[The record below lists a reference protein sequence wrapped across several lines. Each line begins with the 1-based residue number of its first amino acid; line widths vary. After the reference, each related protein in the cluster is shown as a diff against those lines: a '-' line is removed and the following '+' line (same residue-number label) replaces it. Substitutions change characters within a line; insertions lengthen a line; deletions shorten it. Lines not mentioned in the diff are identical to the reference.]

1 MPPGL
6 TAHWALWGKAPRTN
20 SGYKVLAAH
29 PPERSADYNASI
41 LHWSP
46 GTPARGDQL
55 PWITIG
61 PGRMP
66 DGTDT
71 VGIFVLD
78 STDSV
83 DRTNRPIHR
92 IHHFAV
98 ATGPIGE
105 LSLGWCGLARA
116 ALDAAPFV
124 AASGVGP
131 VHLPVGEDG
140 SLLAHVGSGISAR
153 VTAGSHWL
161 AAAAACL
168 LDGPVVV
175 RGARDYKPLEL
186 LQVLDCVAA
195 MLPFGVRASLSAAT
209 GSSSGSQVP
218 MRLYW
223 GDADESPGV
232 TGLVWDGGLP
242 DLDRLSP
249 GARAYF
255 DLLIEAW
262 HAHGA
267 ETVVAH
273 LARSREP
280 LDLDSAHVH
289 ADALQILSGLNPGL
303 ALAQEVR
310 QGHTVDDRLIDD
322 ALRHDV
328 FDAQSVAVLSA
339 AKLAGQSTDL
349 SAMARHLP
357 QPEVSQVFW
366 NQLVDDL
373 LDGRLDSARGRF
385 ESLREATPDTPD
397 GRDPLDRALAC
408 VIDEV
413 RQRSAVDAQDPV
425 VDRLLPTISAFSPG
439 TMAFTQSQLLGIP
452 GLAGRLVQAVCAQQ
466 HEPAPHVLAWLRWLC
481 DDEVP
486 DVAGSPELTP
496 LYSLLAAENAM
507 VDPSKRWTEAQP
519 AAATRLLAAAAA
531 CGRAD
536 RLLRGGF
543 FEGLVACACRS
554 APSDLSDPSEETPP
568 TLLHRALDRPPY
580 QVRAETAARWDMLC
594 ALTGRLPE
602 AFFALTRTPELSG
615 SAGVTTRLAG
625 YASTLQAELGLPL
638 VREHVP
644 KIVAGLLEEILSVDQ
659 ETGEGPEDTGRELTL
674 RLLEGPGPHTHL
686 VVDAVA
692 RLTRNPLWNET
703 APDTRWLDR
712 IARHRPE
719 LAPALSLRTLY
730 RTARV
735 AGNSVEDRGTLAV
748 QLLDAHRAGADSEQ
762 LCVPLRSWAA
772 KGPVGERILGI
783 LTAYRNAW
791 TSQAGPHLADQET
804 HRLELALGRGP
815 DPALWQAYI
824 GHAVDCLNKRR
835 AENAR
840 RIQELAREQ
849 KQMDLEIDRLRR
861 LDAGASHTRP

>member
-20 SGYKVLAAH
+20 SGYKVLAAY

-61 PGRMP
+61 PGRAP

-78 STDSV
+78 STDGV

-98 ATGPIGE
+98 ATDRIGE

-116 ALDAAPFV
+116 ALDAVPLV
-124 AASGVGP
+124 PASGVGP
-131 VHLPVGEDG
+131 VHLPVGEG
-140 SLLAHVGSGISAR
+140 GGLLAHVDSGISDR
-153 VTAGSHWL
+153 VTAVSHWL

-175 RGARDYKPLEL
+175 TGARDYKPLEL

-195 MLPFGVRASLSAAT
+195 MLPFGVRATLSAAT

-223 GDADESPGV
+223 GVADESPGV
-232 TGLVWDGGLP
+232 TALVWDGGLP

-262 HAHGA
+262 HTHGG

-289 ADALQILSGLNPGL
+289 ADALHILSGLNPGL
-303 ALAQEVR
+303 ALAQEVL
-310 QGHTVDDRLIDD
+310 QGRTVDDRLIDD

-339 AKLAGQSTDL
+339 AKLAGRSTDL

-357 QPEVSQVFW
+357 QPDVSQAFW
-366 NQLVDDL
+366 NQLVEDL
-373 LDGRLDSARGRF
+373 FDGRFDSARGRF
-385 ESLREATPDTPD
+385 ESLREATPDTRE

-408 VIDEV
+408 VGDEV

-425 VDRLLPTISAFSPG
+425 VDRLLPTIAAFSPG
-439 TMAFTQSQLLGIP
+439 TMAFTQSQLLDIP
-452 GLAGRLVQAVCAQQ
+452 GLAGRLVQAVCAQRRD
-466 HEPAPHVLAWLRWLC
+466 PAPHVLAWLRWLC
-481 DDEVP
+481 DDSVP
-486 DVAGSPELTP
+486 DVAGGPELTP
-496 LYSLLAAENAM
+496 LYGLLASGNAT
-507 VDPSKRWTEAQP
+507 VDPSRKWTEAHP
-519 AAATRLLAAAAA
+519 GPATRLLAAAAA
-531 CGRAD
+531 CGYAD

-554 APSDLSDPSEETPP
+554 TPTDLSEETPAA
-568 TLLHRALDRPPY
+568 LLHRALDRPPY

-602 AFFALTRTPELSG
+602 AFFALTRTPELPG

-644 KIVAGLLEEILSVDQ
+644 TIVEGLLEEILSVDQ

-674 RLLEGPGPHTHL
+674 RLLEGPGSHTHL
-686 VVDAVA
+686 VVEAVG
-692 RLTRNPLWNET
+692 RLTRNPLWKET
-703 APDTRWLDR
+703 DQDTHWLDR

-719 LAPALSLRTLY
+719 LVPALSLRTLY

-735 AGNSVEDRGTLAV
+735 VGNSVEDRRTLAV
-748 QLLDAHRAGADSEQ
+748 QLLDAHRAGADSDQ
-762 LCVPLRSWAA
+762 LCAPLRSWAA

-783 LTAYRNAW
+783 LTAYHTTW
-791 TSQAGPHLADQET
+791 TAQAGPHLAGEET
-804 HRLELALGRGP
+804 RRLELAFGRGP
-815 DPALWQAYI
+815 DPELWQAYI
-824 GHAVDCLNKRR
+824 RHAVDCLKRR
-835 AENAR
+835 RADNAR
-840 RIQELAREQ
+840 QIQDLAGQQ
-849 KQMDLEIDRLRR
+849 KQMDLEVERLRR

>member
-6 TAHWALWGKAPRTN
+6 TAHWALWGKEPRTN
-20 SGYKVLAAH
+20 SGYRVLAAY
-29 PPERSADYNASI
+29 PPDRSADYNASI

-61 PGRMP
+61 PGRTP

-71 VGIFVLD
+71 LGIYVLD
-78 STDSV
+78 STENV
-83 DRTNRPIHR
+83 DRTNRTIHR

-98 ATGPIGE
+98 PADRIGE
-105 LSLGWCGLARA
+105 LSLGWCDMARA
-116 ALDAAPFV
+116 AVEAVPFV
-124 AASGVGP
+124 PASGVAP
-131 VHLPVGEDG
+131 VHLPVGDG
-140 SLLAHVGSGISAR
+140 GGLLAHVGSAISDR

-175 RGARDYKPLEL
+175 TGARDYKPLDL

-223 GDADESPGV
+223 GVADESPGV

-249 GARAYF
+249 GARSYF

-262 HAHGA
+262 HTHGG

-289 ADALQILSGLNPGL
+289 ADALHILSGLNPGL

-310 QGHTVDDRLIDD
+310 HGRTVDDQLIDD

-339 AKLAGQSTDL
+339 AKLAGRSTDL

-357 QPEVSQVFW
+357 QAEVSQAFW
-366 NQLVDDL
+366 EQLVDDL
-373 LDGRLDSARGRF
+373 LDGQLDNARSRF
-385 ESLREATPDTPD
+385 ESLREATPDTRE

-408 VIDEV
+408 VVDEV
-413 RQRSAVDAQDPV
+413 RRRASVDSQDPV
-425 VDRLLPTISAFSPG
+425 VDRLLPTITAFSPG

-452 GLAGRLVQAVCAQQ
+452 GLAGRLVQAVCAHQ
-466 HEPAPHVLAWLRWLC
+466 HDPAPQVLAWLRWLC
-481 DDEVP
+481 DESVP
-486 DVAGSPELTP
+486 DVPGSPELEP
-496 LYSLLAAENAM
+496 LYGLLATGNATAGL
-507 VDPSKRWTEAQP
+507 SKKWTEAHP
-519 AAATRLLAAAAA
+519 GPATRLLAAAAA
-531 CGRAD
+531 CGLAD
-536 RLLRGGF
+536 PLLRGGF

-554 APSDLSDPSEETPP
+554 TPADPADATPQAQ
-568 TLLHRALDRPPY
+568 LHRALDRPPY
-580 QVRAETAARWDMLC
+580 QLRAETAARWDMLC
-594 ALTGRLPE
+594 SLTDRLPE
-602 AFFALTRTPELSG
+602 GFFALTRTPELAG

-625 YASTLQAELGLPL
+625 YASTLQAELDSPL
-638 VREHVP
+638 VREHAARVV
-644 KIVAGLLEEILSVDQ
+644 KVLLDEILSVDP
-659 ETGEGPEDTGRELTL
+659 ETGEGPEGTGRELTL
-674 RLLEGPGPHTHL
+674 RLLEGPGSATHL
-686 VVDAVA
+686 VVVDAVA

-703 APDTRWLDR
+703 EQDTRWLDR

-719 LAPALSLRTLY
+719 LAPALSLRTVH
-730 RTARV
+730 RTARAV
-735 AGNSVEDRGTLAV
+735 GNTAEDRRALAAR
-748 QLLDAHRAGADSEQ
+748 LLEAHRAGADPDE
-762 LCVPLRSWAA
+762 LCAPLRSWAA
-772 KGPVGERILGI
+772 RGPVGERILDI

-791 TSQAGPHLADQET
+791 TSQDGPHRADQET
-804 HRLELALGRGP
+804 GRLELALRRGP
-815 DPALWQAYI
+815 DPTLWQAYI
-824 GHAVDCLNKRR
+824 RHAVDCLKKRR
-835 AENAR
+835 ADNAR
-840 RIQELAREQ
+840 QIQDLAHEQ
-849 KQMDLEIDRLRR
+849 KQMDHEIDRLRG
-861 LDAGASHTRP
+861 LDAGASHIRP